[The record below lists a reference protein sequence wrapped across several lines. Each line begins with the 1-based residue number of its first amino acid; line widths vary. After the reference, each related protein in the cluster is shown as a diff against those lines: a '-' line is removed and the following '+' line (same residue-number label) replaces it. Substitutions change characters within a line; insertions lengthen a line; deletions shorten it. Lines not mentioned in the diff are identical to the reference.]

1 VYDFID
7 KDLEAWQA
15 CSRLGTIR
23 SFDFFLAMILNGATL
38 GASKNE
44 SGAMGSMRVSA
55 CWAWLAKDLLLI
67 SMIFVMANGLNRSGS
82 SESGCR
88 LLTIFRAVS
97 QMVI

>member
-15 CSRLGTIR
+15 CSRVGTIR
-23 SFDFFLAMILNGATL
+23 SFDFFLAMILNGASS
-38 GASKNE
+38 GPSKNE
-44 SGAMGSMRVSA
+44 SGAMGSMRASA

-82 SESGCR
+82 SESGYSY
-88 LLTIFRAVS
+88 LPYFVLYLKW
-97 QMVI
+97 